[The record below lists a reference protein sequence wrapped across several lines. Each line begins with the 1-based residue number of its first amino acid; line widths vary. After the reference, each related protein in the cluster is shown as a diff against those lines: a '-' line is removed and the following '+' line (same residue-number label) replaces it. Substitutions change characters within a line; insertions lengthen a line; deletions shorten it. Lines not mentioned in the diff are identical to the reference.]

1 MKFGNTVRLK
11 YILCYHRH
19 WKTLSYLGRPRR
31 HHGGPNGD
39 FMIRKISAHLMNIF
53 ITKNSNFGWLLLTN
67 FVTLRTPTTVSVF
80 LNLNIC
86 FAEIT
91 DPALD
96 AMRTFNICEL
106 LRTFF
111 CTQITHAYWIRFTL
125 VFWLLSKRWIGMNG
139 TN

>member
-1 MKFGNTVRLK
+1 MKFGNTVRFK

-39 FMIRKISAHLMNIF
+39 FMIRKISAHVMNIF
-53 ITKNSNFGWLLLTN
+53 ITKNFNFGWLLLTN

-91 DPALD
+91 DPRLTQCEHLTFVNFWGRFLVHRLRMLIGLD
-96 AMRTFNICEL
+96 LHWCFDC
-106 LRTFF
+106 
-111 CTQITHAYWIRFTL
+111 YPS
-125 VFWLLSKRWIGMNG
+125 VG
-139 TN
+139 

>member
-1 MKFGNTVRLK
+1 
-11 YILCYHRH
+11 
-19 WKTLSYLGRPRR
+19 
-31 HHGGPNGD
+31 
-39 FMIRKISAHLMNIF
+39 MIRKISAHVMNIF
-53 ITKNSNFGWLLLTN
+53 ITKKFNFGWLLLTN

-96 AMRTFNICEL
+96 AMRTFNICGL

-111 CTQITHAYWIRFTL
+111 LYTDYACLLDQIYTGVLIVIQALDRHEWYELTEHDRSTDFHAQETCSSWDMIKL
-125 VFWLLSKRWIGMNG
+125 
-139 TN
+139 